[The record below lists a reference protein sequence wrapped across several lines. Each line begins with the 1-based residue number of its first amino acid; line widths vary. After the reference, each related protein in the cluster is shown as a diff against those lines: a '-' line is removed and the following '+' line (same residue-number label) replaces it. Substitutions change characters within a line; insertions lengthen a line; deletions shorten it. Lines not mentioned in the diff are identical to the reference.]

1 MTLSVGY
8 AQDVITPSL
17 DRPVYLA
24 GFGQDRRAKTIH
36 DDLYVRAL
44 ALKDE
49 KTTLILAALD
59 LIGFFRQPA
68 LEVAQRIQEIIPGAQ
83 VIVASIH
90 NHHGPDT
97 MGLWGPNQRTSGVD
111 PAYLTKL
118 KEQLVT
124 TCLSSLAKM
133 QPARLKTTSVQV
145 PGVVKNARD
154 PGVVD
159 DELTLAQF
167 CHVKTKKPL
176 LSFFNFPCHPEVLWE
191 HNPHI
196 TADYPGFLRGEVE
209 AATAAPCIFF
219 SGALGGMLTPDVSEH
234 SFEEAEAMGRTLAN
248 AGLDALDKVT
258 LSDPSPAISLQKRE
272 IRIKLSNILFKFA
285 FRTGL
290 LPDTRNRKGEIVTE
304 VNLVRLGPLWLA
316 TVPGEMLPKLGM
328 ALKADLRRAGAEIAG
343 VIGLAND
350 ELGYILPRED
360 FRYPLNP
367 FKPGSHYEETMSLGK
382 KTGPKVVEAFH
393 SLLSS

>member
-1 MTLSVGY
+1 MALSVGY
-8 AQDVITPSL
+8 AQDIITPSL

-24 GFGQDRRAKTIH
+24 GFGQDRRAETVH

-49 KTTLILAALD
+49 KTTLVLASLD

-68 LEVAQRIQEIIPGAQ
+68 LEVAQRIQAKAPGAQ
-83 VIVASIH
+83 VIIASIH

-97 MGLWGPNQRTSGVD
+97 MGLWGPNNRTSGVD
-111 PAYLTKL
+111 LVYLSKL

-133 QPARLKTTSVQV
+133 QPARLRTTSVQV

-154 PGVVD
+154 PAVVD

-167 CHVKTKKPL
+167 CHLKTGKPVISL
-176 LSFFNFPCHPEVLWE
+176 FNFPCHPEVLWE

-234 SFEEAEAMGRTLAN
+234 SFEEAEAMGMTLAE
-248 AGLDALDKVT
+248 AGLNALAKVT

-290 LPDTRNRKGEIVTE
+290 LPDVRNRKGEIVTE

-316 TVPGEMLPKLGM
+316 AVPGEMLPKLGM
-328 ALKADLRRAGAEIAG
+328 ALKEDLRRAGAEVAG
-343 VIGLAND
+343 VIGLSND
-350 ELGYILPRED
+350 ELGYILPRQD
-360 FRYPLNP
+360 FHYPLNP
-367 FKPGSHYEETMSLGK
+367 FKPGRHYEETMSVGK
-382 KTGPKVVEAFH
+382 DIGPKVIEAFH

>member
-8 AQDVITPSL
+8 AQDIITPSL

-24 GFGQDRRAKTIH
+24 GFGQGRRAETVH

-49 KTTLILAALD
+49 KTTLIMAALD

-68 LEVAQRIQEIIPGAQ
+68 LEVAQRIQEKAPEAQ

-97 MGLWGPNQRTSGVD
+97 MGLWGPNNKTSGVD
-111 PAYLTKL
+111 PAYLSKL

-124 TCLSSLAKM
+124 TCLSSLAKI
-133 QPARLKTTSVQV
+133 QPARLKTTCVHV

-167 CHVKTKKPL
+167 CQVKTKKPL
-176 LSFFNFPCHPEVLWE
+176 LSLFDFPCHPEVLWE
-191 HNPHI
+191 QNPHI

-209 AATAAPCIFF
+209 AASAAPCIFF

-234 SFEEAEAMGRTLAN
+234 SFEEAEAMGRTLAETGLN
-248 AGLDALDKVT
+248 ALAKVT
-258 LSDPSPAISLQKRE
+258 LSDPSPGISLRKRE

-316 TVPGEMLPKLGM
+316 AVPGEMLPKLGI
-328 ALKADLRRAGAEIAG
+328 ALKADLSRAGAEVAG

-350 ELGYILPRED
+350 ELGYILPRQD
-360 FRYPLNP
+360 FHYPLNP
-367 FKPGSHYEETMSLGK
+367 FKPGRHYEETMSVGK
-382 KTGPKVVEAFH
+382 EIGPIVIKAFH
-393 SLLSS
+393 SLLFS